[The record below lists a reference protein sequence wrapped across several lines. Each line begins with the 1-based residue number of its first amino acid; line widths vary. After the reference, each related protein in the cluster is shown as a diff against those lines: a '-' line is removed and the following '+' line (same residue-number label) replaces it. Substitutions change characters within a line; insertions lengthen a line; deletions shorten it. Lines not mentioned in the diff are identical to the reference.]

1 MCISNPLRKVCKGWD
16 RMDCGSAILIIGM
29 FLRVRLSTVTTMP
42 FVIDSLTLFI
52 TKIAYRIA

>member
-1 MCISNPLRKVCKGWD
+1 
-16 RMDCGSAILIIGM
+16 MDCGSAILIIGM

-42 FVIDSLTLFI
+42 FVIDSLTLII